1 MIGMFC
7 GFRDTGGLAM
17 VIRRCA
23 PQEEWMKRILPLTL
37 LFLGAALLFSI
48 GISIDSS
55 RAADDS
61 KINIIY
67 SSNLLGYLEPCG

>member
-1 MIGMFC
+1 
-7 GFRDTGGLAM
+7 
-17 VIRRCA
+17 
-23 PQEEWMKRILPLTL
+23 MKRILPLTL

>member
-1 MIGMFC
+1 MIGTFC

-37 LFLGAALLFSI
+37 LFLGAALLFSL

-55 RAADDS
+55 RAADGS
-61 KINIIY
+61 KIDIIY
-67 SSNLLGYLEPCG
+67 SSNVMGYLEPCG